1 MDLFTRVTTSAIVRV
16 PVISKVPVEVNTIA
30 ATDYGPS
37 VLSPHSVVASTV
49 LVTIGVYH
57 RSKVEIE
64 LSEESVD
71 CSVSTGIVGDLI
83 DEVED
88 CGDGE
93 PFSGV
98 DSTVS
103 VDGLFVDAE
112 VVADLNVFDSSA
124 LVRISH
130 GVYSHVRIGRSQ
142 RVEVGVD
149 GSVVVES
156 TDTESCS
163 AIAASGNFINKFLN
177 VRNPVVGLET

>member
-1 MDLFTRVTTSAIVRV
+1 MDLFTWITASAIVRV
-16 PVISKVPVEVNTIA
+16 PVISKVPVEVYTMA
-30 ATDYGPS
+30 ATDYRPS

-71 CSVSTGIVGDLI
+71 CSVLTGIVGDLI
-83 DEVED
+83 NKEED
-88 CGDGE
+88 CGNCQ
-93 PFSGV
+93 PFPGV
-98 DSTVS
+98 DSPIS
-103 VDGLFVDAE
+103 VYGLLVDAE
-112 VVADLNVFDSSA
+112 VVADLYVFDSSA

-142 RVEVGVD
+142 RVEVGID

-163 AIAASGNFINKFLN
+163 AIATSGNFVNKFLN
-177 VRNPVVGLET
+177 VRDPVVGLET